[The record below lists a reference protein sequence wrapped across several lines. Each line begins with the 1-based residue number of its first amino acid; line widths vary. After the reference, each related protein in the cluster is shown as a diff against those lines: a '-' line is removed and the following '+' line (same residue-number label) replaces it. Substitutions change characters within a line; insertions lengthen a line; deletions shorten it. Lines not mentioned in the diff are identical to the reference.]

1 MKGSYNIVVTSSS
14 IEYNINIKH
23 SISVIRGMS
32 GIGKTYLYKLLVAMK
47 RGSKTVRCNLAD
59 KIELLEYNT
68 DWGSL
73 IPNSHDKIFIAD
85 ENTMYIF
92 SSEFASVAQMSDNYF
107 VFITRNSL
115 KCFTYASDAVYTF
128 EAIKGEHYINKT
140 VNMYNDVILNAYKPD
155 VVLCEDVGSGFSMF
169 NEIFNIPVVS
179 AGGKDNIVSF
189 IKSNESYANIYI
201 IADGA
206 GFGSCVNGVLRIKDE
221 GYANFKLF
229 LPPSFEY
236 MLLLYQR
243 FKSLVEDKL
252 VHTENYCDTK
262 EFKSWERFY
271 TFLMESVAKRYNF
284 IYTKSYLSDKLKFSK
299 MYDNIKSQIEDLDKG
314 VFK

>member
-1 MKGSYNIVVTSSS
+1 MKGSYNIVVSSS
-14 IEYNINIKH
+14 NIEYDINIKH

-47 RGSKTVRCNLAD
+47 RGAKTVKCNLAD
-59 KIELLEYNT
+59 KIVLLDYDT
-68 DWGSL
+68 DWGIL
-73 IPNSHDKIFIAD
+73 IPNSHGKIFIAD
-85 ENTMYIF
+85 ENIRYIF
-92 SSEFASVAQMSDNYF
+92 SSEFASIAQMSDNYF
-107 VFITRNSL
+107 IFITRNSL

-128 EAIKGEHYINKT
+128 ETIKDDHYINKT
-140 VNMYNDVILNAYKPD
+140 VSMYNDVRLSDYKPD
-155 VVLCEDVGSGFSMF
+155 VILCEDIGSGFSMF
-169 NEIFNIPVVS
+169 KEIFNIPVVS

-189 IKSNESYANIYI
+189 IKSNEAYSNIYI

-206 GFGSCVNGVLRIKDE
+206 GFGSCVNGILLIQNN

-236 MLLLYQR
+236 MLLLYQN
-243 FKSLVEDKL
+243 FKSLVADKL
-252 VHTENYCDTK
+252 DYTENYCDTK

-271 TFLMESVAKRYNF
+271 TFLMESVARHYNF
-284 IYTKSYLSDKLKFSK
+284 TYTKSYLSDKLKFSK
-299 MYDNIKSQIEDLDKG
+299 MYDNIMSQIKDLSKG